1 MKPIG
6 EVSAGTGMKAKPSQ
20 PVDLTVVYQ
29 EVANFIASVPTS
41 EQIAGF
47 WLSAR
52 SEKLV
57 GDLMKA
63 RRTRGLTPAEQAAY
77 DEYVRIEALMLELK
91 AKAFANLGQPPQ
103 SLA

>member
-1 MKPIG
+1 MK
-6 EVSAGTGMKAKPSQ
+6 TKQTQ

-47 WLSAR
+47 WLSAK

-57 GDLMKA
+57 SDLIKA
-63 RRTRGLTPAEQAAY
+63 KRTRGLTPAEQTAY
-77 DEYVRIEALMLELK
+77 EEYVRIEALMLELK
-91 AKAFANLGQPPQ
+91 TKAFSKLGQ
-103 SLA
+103 SS